1 MKKPIINYVLEAK
14 SKIASNR
21 LKDELITAII
31 HAGFYENKDGKINYN
46 RFKISLDAR
55 IKPKNFG
62 LEKNNF
68 KYDNNVFDNYS
79 KSNAG
84 VKTKMNQLEN
94 KIDALYSN
102 YELNAVVP
110 TAPQFKNDLLIQLDR
125 KKREVKTTV
134 TILAYLLEK
143 IQEFK
148 NNIGSGEKNEIKNNT
163 IKSYVTLSKYIVK
176 YQTVKNVVLTF
187 SNFTEI
193 VYRDFWIVQ
202 DEILKGNISIP
213 KLEGERKQKIQSH
226 GFLINGIVKYQK
238 TFMAVLV
245 MAKKAKIEIAIDT
258 TDINLVLKETENSK
272 DIYITEIQLEKI
284 LDYQPLSKEVQTAK
298 DYTILSAMT
307 GMRFESMT
315 DACGVEI
322 ETFKE
327 GNHNFHYILS
337 KQNKTQTECIIPL
350 FQPALEILATY
361 KNCFPKFSDN
371 ATVNEGLKV
380 LFDLAGVKASAVL
393 TLNTFR
399 GGVLKENTTVNE
411 IISTHD
417 LRKSFATN
425 LFLKKVSQNQIDN
438 VTHPDKQPD
447 KKMSKVYNKAGM
459 LDLAILFVD
468 EVQRVNKIK
477 QSKLYTFWSI

>member
-1 MKKPIINYVLEAK
+1 MQAIKVRYLLNDSKFKKENEIKKQLVYAEISGAFCRYIGAKRIYDKFQVSLEANILPKDFGIVNKNNNYVFDEAIFNK
-14 SKIASNR
+14 YSLSN
-21 LKDELITAII
+21 
-31 HAGFYENKDGKINYN
+31 
-46 RFKISLDAR
+46 
-55 IKPKNFG
+55 KN
-62 LEKNNF
+62 
-68 KYDNNVFDNYS
+68 
-79 KSNAG
+79 
-84 VKTKMNQLEN
+84 VKTKIGLLQLALNEVESYFTIN
-94 KIDALYSN
+94 DIEPSAAEFKTELFIKLKRTKRKI
-102 YELNAVVP
+102 
-110 TAPQFKNDLLIQLDR
+110 
-125 KKREVKTTV
+125 KRTV
-134 TILAYLLEK
+134 TILEFLTEK
-143 IQEFK
+143 IKEFK
-148 NNIGSGEKNEIKNNT
+148 SNIGSGEKNEIKNNT

-176 YQTVKNVVLTF
+176 YQTVKNVILTF

-193 VYRDFWIVQ
+193 TYKDFWIVQ
-202 DEILKGNISIP
+202 DKILRGNISIP
-213 KLEGERKQKIQSH
+213 KLEGERKQKIQSY

-238 TFMAVLV
+238 TFIAVLG
-245 MAKKAKIEIAIDT
+245 MAKKANIEIAIDT
-258 TDINLVLKETENSK
+258 TNENLVLKETENSK
-272 DIYITEIQLEKI
+272 DIYINEIELQKI
-284 LDYQPLSKEVQTAK
+284 LDYKPLSKEVQTAK
-298 DYTILSAMT
+298 DYTILSSMS

-315 DACGVEI
+315 DAYGVEI

-327 GNHNFHYILS
+327 GIHNFHYIHS

-350 FQPALEILATY
+350 FKPALEILETY
-361 KNCFPKFSDN
+361 NNCFPKFSDN

-399 GGVLKENTTVNE
+399 GGVLKEKTTVNE

-447 KKMSKVYNKAGM
+447 KKMSKVYNKAGL

-477 QSKLYTFWSI
+477 QSKLYTF